1 MSNNNKTILV
11 TGCAGFIGSN
21 FVPYF
26 LDKYPNYN
34 LVNLDLLTYA
44 GNLDNL
50 KECEN
55 NPNYKFI
62 KGDICNR
69 ELVEFIFNE
78 YDIQG
83 VIHFA
88 AESHVDNSI
97 KNPGVFV
104 QTNVNGTFTLIDVA
118 YKYWMSKP
126 FSCKEEYK
134 NSRFHHIS
142 TDEVYGTLSLDPNDL
157 FTEKTPYA
165 PNSPY
170 SASKASSDMII
181 RAYNETYGLNTVIT
195 NCSNNYG
202 PKQHDEKLIPTIIRN
217 ALKQNPIPIYGDGKN
232 IRDWLYVLD
241 HCKGIDLVYHN
252 GKTGETYNIGG
263 RNERTNLQIVDRICE
278 ILDKEVPLGT
288 GNLFPANQKAEDK
301 SSVPNIKSYKELI
314 TFVEDRAGH
323 DRRYAIDAR
332 KLENELGWKADENF
346 DSGIVKTIEW
356 YLNKYGINK

>member
-1 MSNNNKTILV
+1 MFNNNNKTILL
-11 TGCAGFIGSN
+11 TGTAGFIGSI

-26 LDKYPNYN
+26 LDKYKNYN
-34 LVNLDLLTYA
+34 LVNIDLLTYA

-69 ELVEFIFNE
+69 ELIEFIFNE
-78 YDIQG
+78 YDVQG

-118 YKYWMSKP
+118 YKYWMTKP
-126 FSCKEEYK
+126 FAYK
-134 NSRFHHIS
+134 DKYKDCRFHHIS
-142 TDEVYGTLSLDPNDL
+142 TDEVYGTLSEEPNDL

-252 GKTGETYNIGG
+252 GKNGDTYNIGG
-263 RNERTNLQIVDRICE
+263 RNEITNLQIVNRICE
-278 ILDKEVPLGT
+278 ILDEKVPLSEMG
-288 GNLFPANQKAEDK
+288 LQSHQKAEDK

-323 DRRYAIDAR
+323 DRRYAIDAT

-346 DSGIVKTIEW
+346 DTGIVKTIEW
-356 YLNKYGINK
+356 YLEKYNS

>member
-1 MSNNNKTILV
+1 MFNNKNKTILV

-21 FVPYF
+21 FLPYF
-26 LDKYPNYN
+26 LEKYPNYN

-55 NPNYKFI
+55 NSNYKFI

-78 YDIQG
+78 YDISG

-118 YKYWMSKP
+118 YKYWMTKP
-126 FSCKEEYK
+126 FAYKDKYK

-142 TDEVYGTLSLDPNDL
+142 TDEVYGTLSEDPNDL

-241 HCKGIDLVYHN
+241 HCKGVDLVYHN

-263 RNERTNLQIVDRICE
+263 RNERTNLQIVNTITT
-278 ILDKEVPLGT
+278 ILDEQVPI
-288 GNLFPANQKAEDK
+288 ANF
-301 SSVPNIKSYKELI
+301 SYKSLI

-323 DRRYAIDAR
+323 DRRYAIDAT

-356 YLNKYGINK
+356 YLGKYGR